1 MDRRSIFRRAGRHAR
16 EPRLSSGKQPPPKRK
31 VHRLAIHVDQKDP
44 AVMNLALNNTRNV
57 YEHYKELG
65 EEVAV
70 EIVAY
75 HQGLHM
81 LREDTSP
88 VKDKIAEL
96 RAKVKNL
103 TFSACNNTKRAM
115 EKAEGQGNDADPG
128 GHHRTGRR
136 GAAVGMQEQGWA
148 CSSGRRRYRP
158 WLVGLFDLHHHVARA
173 RVCAPQRRAPLP
185 VRATEMSRRCDGS
198 TRLPPAP

>member
-1 MDRRSIFRRAGRHAR
+1 MDRRSIFGVLAATLAAAPVIRQAAAADT
-16 EPRLSSGKQPPPKRK
+16 K

-75 HQGLHM
+75 SQGLHM

-88 VKDKIAEL
+88 VKDKIKEM
-96 RAKVKNL
+96 RAKLKNL
-103 TFSACNNTKRAM
+103 TFAACNNTKRAM
-115 EKAEGQGNDADPG
+115 EKAEGQEVPLISEATIVPAGVV
-128 GHHRTGRR
+128 RLLEL
-136 GAAVGMQEQGWA
+136 QEQGWA
-148 CSSGRRRYRP
+148 YLRP
-158 WLVGLFDLHHHVARA
+158 
-173 RVCAPQRRAPLP
+173 
-185 VRATEMSRRCDGS
+185 
-198 TRLPPAP
+198 